1 MPDKW
6 EYPWFAAWDLG
17 FHMIPLAHIDSH
29 FAKEQ
34 LILLLREWYMH
45 PNGQIPAYEFA
56 FGDVNPPVHAWAAW
70 RAYKIS
76 GERGDRDRDFLES
89 VFQKLLLNFTWWVNR
104 KDADGENLFSGGF
117 LGLDNIGAF
126 DRTQVLPNGATLRQ
140 ADGTAWMA
148 FYCITM
154 LEMALELASGEGQR
168 IHQAYEDMA
177 SKFLEHFVQIADA
190 MNRLGG
196 SGLWHDEDG
205 FYYDQ
210 VRTEQSA
217 ISLKTR
223 SMVGLLPLMAGG
235 VLEEEMIKK
244 LPGFYKRAAWFVR
257 HRPDLAH
264 SISFYEHGVG
274 RRFLLAIPSR
284 RRLERVLNYMLDE
297 KEFLSPYGIRS
308 LSKFH
313 EKDPCIFNTDGV
325 EHRVDYDPGESSTHL
340 FGGNSNWRGPIWFPV
355 NYLPIE
361 ALERYHHFYGDTF
374 QIQCPTGSGRM
385 MNLQQVANEL
395 GARLAGIFLADA
407 TGRRPCHGDDARFAS
422 DPHWRD
428 LVLFHEYF
436 HGETGRGL
444 GANHQTGWTALV
456 IRYIADLARQRN
468 GTV

>member
-1 MPDKW
+1 
-6 EYPWFAAWDLG
+6 
-17 FHMIPLAHIDSH
+17 
-29 FAKEQ
+29 
-34 LILLLREWYMH
+34 
-45 PNGQIPAYEFA
+45 
-56 FGDVNPPVHAWAAW
+56 
-70 RAYKIS
+70 
-76 GERGDRDRDFLES
+76 
-89 VFQKLLLNFTWWVNR
+89 
-104 KDADGENLFSGGF
+104 
-117 LGLDNIGAF
+117 
-126 DRTQVLPNGATLRQ
+126 
-140 ADGTAWMA
+140 
-148 FYCITM
+148 
-154 LEMALELASGEGQR
+154 
-168 IHQAYEDMA
+168 
-177 SKFLEHFVQIADA
+177 
-190 MNRLGG
+190 
-196 SGLWHDEDG
+196 
-205 FYYDQ
+205 
-210 VRTEQSA
+210 
-217 ISLKTR
+217 
-223 SMVGLLPLMAGG
+223 MVGLLPLIAGG

-264 SISFYEHGVG
+264 NISFYEHGVG

-284 RRLERVLNYMLDE
+284 RRLERVLSYMLDE
-297 KEFLSPYGIRS
+297 EEFLSPYGIRS

-313 EKDPCIFNTDGV
+313 KKDPCIFNTDGV

-355 NYLPIE
+355 NYLLIE

-374 QIQCPTGSGRM
+374 QIQCPTGSGRI

-395 GARLAGIFLADA
+395 GARLAGIFLPDA

-456 IRYIADLARQRN
+456 IRYIADLAGRRG